1 MWVTEREAA
10 AMYARAS
17 LKWYGV
23 TRAEAVAQS
32 MARKLGK
39 AGDLKGVRAWRLVAE
54 ELVRIKQ
61 DMRLR
66 PAGHDDSRTQDAR
79 CASL

>member
-17 LKWYGV
+17 LKWYGA
-23 TRAEAVAQS
+23 TKAEAVAHS
-32 MARKLGK
+32 MTRKLGK

-54 ELVRIKQ
+54 ELVRMTQ

-66 PAGHDDSRTQDAR
+66 PDGDDDAR
-79 CASL
+79 IEDARRASL

>member
-1 MWVTEREAA
+1 MWVSEREAA

-17 LKWYGV
+17 LKWYGA
-23 TRAEAVAQS
+23 TKAEAVAQS

-39 AGDLKGVRAWRLVAE
+39 TGDLKGVRAWRLVAE

-61 DMRLR
+61 ETRLQ
-66 PAGHDDSRTQDAR
+66 PPGDDHSRTQDAR
-79 CASL
+79 RA

>member
-17 LKWYGV
+17 LKWYGA
-23 TRAEAVAQS
+23 TKAEAVAHS

-61 DMRLR
+61 ETRSR
-66 PAGHDDSRTQDAR
+66 PLGDDDSGTQDAR
-79 CASL
+79 RA